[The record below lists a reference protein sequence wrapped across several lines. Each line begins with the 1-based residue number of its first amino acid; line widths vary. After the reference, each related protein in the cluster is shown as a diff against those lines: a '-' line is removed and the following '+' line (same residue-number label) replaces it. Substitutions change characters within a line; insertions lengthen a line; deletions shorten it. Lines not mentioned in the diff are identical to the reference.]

1 MRVFIKRVKKG
12 VPKLNIQAMNLKMNH
27 RLFLCFIVGL
37 VLGTFLLNL
46 FLGGFAGKL
55 GVYSEYFINGVDM
68 YGEKVEKFSF
78 FLYCVKKYAGECI
91 LILFLNITPI
101 GNLFNKI
108 YCGYKGIVTAILIS
122 STTLTYGAGGLF
134 LYVISIFPH
143 YLLYVPFFVASMYV
157 GIQVADM
164 MKEKKMGK
172 FKLRAVIL
180 LVLLAVGTSFL
191 EAYVN
196 YSILRTV
203 FA

>member
-27 RLFLCFIVGL
+27 RLFLCFIAGL

-78 FLYCVKKYAGECI
+78 FLYCVKKYVCECI
-91 LILFLNITPI
+91 FILFFNITPI
-101 GNLFNKI
+101 GKLFNKI
-108 YCGYKGIVTAILIS
+108 YCGYKGVVTAVLIS

-164 MKEKKMGK
+164 VKEKKMGK

-196 YSILRTV
+196 YSILRMV
-203 FA
+203 FV